1 MMNITNAANAYASA
15 RQAVAPQ
22 PSPAIDGLAN
32 AAQDFAAQMA
42 QVDQAS
48 TGAMTGKV
56 ETHQLVQTITEAEL
70 ALETVVSIRDKVVE
84 AYQEIL
90 RMPV

>member
-1 MMNITNAANAYASA
+1 MITTVNAANAYATA
-15 RQAVAPQ
+15 RRAVAPSEGG
-22 PSPAIDGLAN
+22 PDLGA
-32 AAQDFAAQMA
+32 AAQGFVNVMA
-42 QVDQAS
+42 QADQTA
-48 TGAMTGKV
+48 TGAMSGATATHDLV
-56 ETHQLVQTITEAEL
+56 TQLAETKL